1 MGLIFQTHPFTLKL
15 IMGLVFIGTSLF
27 VLAIIFLIR
36 SYLKRQ
42 SLLTFRLKKMRAQ
55 ERAKKGSRIER
66 VLRPLGELTAP
77 KKEKELS
84 YIRKRL
90 SFAGYRGARVPFIFF
105 GIKVILAISL
115 AIVYGVWNYLAGRSI
130 GQGIIAFFLLGIGYY
145 LPNILLSLKIRQ
157 RRGLILKALPDV
169 MDLLVVCVESGLSLD
184 ASLRKIA
191 EEFSKV
197 SPILTKEFSILF
209 LEMHAGLSK
218 AQALRNLAD
227 RNGVEEIGEL
237 VRVLIEAE
245 RFGTGI
251 ARTLRVYSNSM
262 RIKRRQEVEE
272 KTAKASVKLTF
283 PLVFFILPP
292 LLIIIIGPGI
302 IRIIE
307 NFGKI
312 LPG

>member
-1 MGLIFQTHPFTLKL
+1 
-15 IMGLVFIGTSLF
+15 MGLVFIGTSLF
-27 VLAIIFLIR
+27 ILAIIFLVQ

-42 SLLTFRLKKMRAQ
+42 SPLAFRLKKMRPQ
-55 ERAKKGSRIER
+55 ERVKRGSRIER

-84 YIRKRL
+84 YIRRRL
-90 SFAGYRGARVPFIFF
+90 GFAGYRGAHVPFIFF

-115 AIVYGVWNYLAGRSI
+115 AIAYGVWNYLVGRSI
-130 GQGIIAFFLLGIGYY
+130 GHSIIFAFFLLGIGYY
-145 LPNILLSLKIRQ
+145 LLNILLSLKIRQ
-157 RRGLILKALPDV
+157 RRRLILKALPDV

-184 ASLRKIA
+184 ASLRKVA

-209 LEMHAGLSK
+209 LEMHAGVSK

-227 RNGVEEIGEL
+227 RNGIEEIGEL
-237 VRVLIEAE
+237 ARVLIEAE

-272 KTAKASVKLTF
+272 KTAKASAKLAF

-292 LLIIIIGPGI
+292 LLIVVIGPGI

-307 NFGKI
+307 NLGKV